1 MQLVTDCRK
10 AIQMNLPVLLPTARL
25 WVDIFDFSGV
35 GSPRTPPLPSLL
47 HEVRVLAGMVST

>member
-1 MQLVTDCRK
+1 
-10 AIQMNLPVLLPTARL
+10 MNLPVLLPTARL